1 MTAAESAHTRVALA
15 ALSEPNGRR
24 QGPHHAGAIN
34 PVISTTLCG

>member
-15 ALSEPNGRR
+15 ALSEPNGPE
-24 QGPHHAGAIN
+24 QAPQNVGAVN